1 VTRVGDVEPVEVA
14 RAPTGGPLVGVRVFD
29 LTRVLAGPFCTM
41 ILADLGAEVLKIEHP
56 ERPDYT
62 RSIPPFAGEM
72 SHYFLAT
79 NRNKKSVALD
89 LRSDQGR
96 EIGLRLALACDV
108 VVENFRPGVLEL
120 MGLDAATLRAA
131 RPDIIVC
138 SLSGFGQTGPMSR
151 RASVDTVVQALSGVM
166 SVTGDP
172 DGPPMKT
179 GPAFGDLAGSMWA
192 TIGIL
197 AALHRR
203 DRTGSGEHVDVALL
217 DGLIGMLAYL
227 AELYLVTGQDPP
239 RTGNNHPTVPAYGRY
254 AVQDGHLV
262 IAAQM
267 DPFWQAFC
275 RAAGRPDLADDP
287 RYRTVPDRAAR
298 YAEVEA
304 LVGDILATRD
314 AEAWETVLAEA
325 DVPHARILSIGQ
337 ALEQPSARDRGLV
350 QDIDQPGAGPVR
362 VPGSTIKFLGTDDP
376 SPIRPAP
383 RLGEHT
389 YGVLREVLGMTEAE
403 LDRAAA
409 AGVIAG
415 PRVASGGAAA

>member
-1 VTRVGDVEPVEVA
+1 VTTTGRDAAAAPPGSPVD
-14 RAPTGGPLVGVRVFD
+14 GPLAGIRVFD

-56 ERPDYT
+56 QRPDYT

-89 LRSDQGR
+89 LRTEGGR
-96 EIGLRLALACDV
+96 EIGLRLALSCDV
-108 VVENFRPGVLEL
+108 VVENFRPGVLGK
-120 MGLDAATLRAA
+120 MGLDFATLSAA

-138 SLSGFGQTGPMSR
+138 SLSGFGQTGPTSG

-166 SVTGDP
+166 SVTGSA

-192 TIGIL
+192 TVGIL

-203 DRTGSGEHVDVALL
+203 DRTGQGEHIDVALL
-217 DGLIGMLAYL
+217 DGLIGMLSYL
-227 AELYLVTGQDPP
+227 AEMYLVTGEDPP

-254 AVQDGHLV
+254 AVKDGSMV

-275 RAAGRPDLADDP
+275 RAADRPELADDP
-287 RYRTVPDRAAR
+287 RYRSVPDRAAR
-298 YAEVEA
+298 YAEVEF
-304 LVGDILATRD
+304 LVAEIMSTRD
-314 AEAWETVLAEA
+314 AASWEAVLDEA
-325 DVPHARILSIGQ
+325 DVPYARILSVGQ
-337 ALEQPSARDRGLV
+337 ALEHLHARDRGLV
-350 QDIDQPGAGPVR
+350 REIAQPGAGSVR
-362 VPGSTIKFLGTDDP
+362 VPGTTIRFLAHDGAA
-376 SPIRPAP
+376 SIGPAP

-389 YGVLREVLGMTEAE
+389 YQVLRDVVGMTDEE

-409 AGVIAG
+409 AGILAG
-415 PRVASGGAAA
+415 GTVTPGAAA

>member
-1 VTRVGDVEPVEVA
+1 
-14 RAPTGGPLVGVRVFD
+14 VRVFD

-56 ERPDYT
+56 QRPDYT
-62 RSIPPFAGEM
+62 RSIPPFVGDM

-89 LRSDQGR
+89 LRSRQGR
-96 EIGLRLALACDV
+96 EIGMQLAAACDV
-108 VVENFRPGVLEL
+108 VVENFRPGVLAK
-120 MGLDAATLRAA
+120 MGLDFATLRSR

-138 SLSGFGQTGPMSR
+138 SLSGFGQTGPLSG

-166 SVTGDP
+166 SITGAA

-179 GPAFGDLAGSMWA
+179 GPAFGDLAASMWA
-192 TIGIL
+192 TVGIV
-197 AALHRR
+197 AALYRR
-203 DRTGSGEHVDVALL
+203 DRTGQGEHVDVGLL

-254 AVQDGHLV
+254 AVKDGHMV

-275 RAAGRPDLADDP
+275 RAADRPDLADDP
-287 RYRTVPDRAAR
+287 RYRSVPDRAAR
-298 YAEVEA
+298 YAEVES
-304 LVGDILATRD
+304 LVAELMSTRD
-314 AEAWETVLAEA
+314 VDAWEAVLGAA
-325 DVPHARILSIGQ
+325 DVPNARILSVGE
-337 ALEQPSARDRGLV
+337 ALEQPHAVARGLV
-350 QDIDQPGAGPVR
+350 HEIDQPGTGPVR
-362 VPGSTIKFLGTDDP
+362 VPGATIKFLAHGGAA
-376 SPIRPAP
+376 IGPAP

-389 YGVLREVLGMTEAE
+389 YQILRDMVGMTDDE
-403 LDRAAA
+403 LEEAAA
-409 AGVIAG
+409 AGVLVDATVH
-415 PRVASGGAAA
+415 PGAAL

>member
-1 VTRVGDVEPVEVA
+1 MTKTGAGSAR
-14 RAPTGGPLVGVRVFD
+14 RAPQGVQGPLAGIRVFD

-56 ERPDYT
+56 KRPDYT
-62 RSIPPFAGEM
+62 RSIPPLVGDM

-89 LRSDQGR
+89 LRSREGR
-96 EIGLRLALACDV
+96 EIGLELALACDV
-108 VVENFRPGVLEL
+108 VVENFRPGVIAK
-120 MGLDAATLRAA
+120 MGLDFEALRSR

-138 SLSGFGQTGPMSR
+138 SISGFGQDGPLSA

-166 SVTGDP
+166 SVTGAA

-179 GPAFGDLAGSMWA
+179 GPAFGDLAASMWA
-192 TIGIL
+192 TVGIL

-203 DRTGSGEHVDVALL
+203 DRTGLGEHVDVGLL

-254 AVQDGHLV
+254 AVKDGHMV

-275 RAAGRPDLADDP
+275 RAADRPDLADDP
-287 RYRTVPDRAAR
+287 RYRSVAARAAR
-298 YAEVEA
+298 YAEVET
-304 LVGDILATRD
+304 LVAEILSTRD
-314 AEAWETVLAEA
+314 ADAWERVLAQA
-325 DVPHARILSIGQ
+325 DVPHARILSVGE
-337 ALEQPSARDRGLV
+337 ALEQPSARHRELV
-350 QDIDQPGAGPVR
+350 REVDQPGAGMVR
-362 VPGSTIKFLGTDDP
+362 VLGSTIKFLAHGGAA
-376 SPIRPAP
+376 IGPAP

-389 YGVLREVLGMTEAE
+389 YPILRDIVGMTEEE
-403 LDRAAA
+403 LDRAAM
-409 AGVIAG
+409 AGVLVDGTAD
-415 PRVASGGAAA
+415 PGAAA